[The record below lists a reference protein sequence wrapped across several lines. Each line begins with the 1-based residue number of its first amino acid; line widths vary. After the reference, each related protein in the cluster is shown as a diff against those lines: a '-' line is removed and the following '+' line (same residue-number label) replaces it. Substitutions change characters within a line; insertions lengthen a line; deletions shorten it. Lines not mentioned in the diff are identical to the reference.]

1 MRGCY
6 NRRVSRPRSRA
17 ALPCRLLL
25 ALLLLPAAAVRTVS
39 CRTFRLLLL
48 LALLLSPAAAEAQ
61 EADWRTYLG
70 DPGRR
75 HYSPLDDI
83 TRDNVHRLQP
93 AWRYD
98 SGALRDGVS
107 RMYTSP
113 LIVDGVLY
121 GLSPRLVAFALDAA
135 TGEELWRYDADL
147 GQTDQRGLMWWES
160 GADRRLLYTAG
171 RHLIALD
178 PANGNPVETF
188 GDNGALDLLPDGLSG
203 PFSVTVP
210 GIVFRELIIL
220 GFTTSEDRNALPGS
234 ISAYRARDGAL
245 VWRFHSVPRPN
256 DVAANTWA
264 DGALASAGGANTWT
278 GMALDVDRELLFA
291 PTGSATPDFDGRARQ
306 GSNLYANTLLA
317 LDVRT
322 GILRWHYQVVRHD
335 LWDRDLPAPPT
346 LVQLRRDGASIDAV
360 AMPTKSGQLFVFDR
374 DTGDPLV
381 EVTEA
386 EAAQSRILGEGV
398 APAQPQS
405 AVAFTRQ
412 QFELTTRSLEA
423 REFVGAIVSRL
434 DQRPLAPPSIEGSL
448 IYPFY
453 AGGANWGGAAFE
465 PSTQRLIINAQEI
478 GGIAQIAR
486 ADEAEADYALVD
498 RNGIRDQDGL
508 PGNTPPW
515 GTLTSIDLATG
526 RFDWQVPLGDYP
538 SLAGAGY
545 GAENYGGPIVTAG
558 GLIFIAATPDAKLR
572 AFDTRDGSLLW
583 QGDLPAGGFST
594 PAVYR
599 AGGRQFVVIAAGG
612 GRMGPPSS
620 AEYVAFALPVRA
632 FASPPRPWP
641 LLPR

>member
-1 MRGCY
+1 M
-6 NRRVSRPRSRA
+6 SRPRSRA
-17 ALPCRLLL
+17 SLPCRLLL
-25 ALLLLPAAAVRTVS
+25 ALLLLPAAAD
-39 CRTFRLLLL
+39 
-48 LALLLSPAAAEAQ
+48 AQ

-75 HYSPLDDI
+75 HYSPLDEI

-98 SGALRDGVS
+98 SGELRDGVS
-107 RMYTSP
+107 LMYTSP

-160 GADRRLLYTAG
+160 GTDERLLYTAG
-171 RHLIALD
+171 RHLVALD
-178 PANGNPVETF
+178 PANGHPVRTF

-210 GIVFRELIIL
+210 GIVFRDLIVL

-234 ISAYRARDGAL
+234 VSAYSALDGSL
-245 VWRFHSVPRPN
+245 VWRFHSIPRPN
-256 DVAANTWA
+256 DAAANTWA
-264 DGALASAGGANTWT
+264 DGALAGAGGANTWT
-278 GMALDVDRELLFA
+278 GMALDIDRELLFA
-291 PTGSATPDFDGRARQ
+291 PTGSATPDFDGRTRQ

-346 LVQLRRDGASIDAV
+346 LVQLARDGALIDAV

-374 DTGDPLV
+374 ETGEPLF

-386 EAAQSRILGEGV
+386 EAVQSRILGEGV
-398 APAQPQS
+398 SPVQPQS
-405 AVAFTRQ
+405 AIAFTRQ
-412 QFELTTRSLEA
+412 EFEVTNRSPEA
-423 REFVGAIVSRL
+423 REFVHAIVSGL
-434 DQRPLAPPSIEGSL
+434 DRRPLAPPSIEGSL

-453 AGGANWGGAAFE
+453 AGGANWGGAAFD
-465 PSTQRLIINAQEI
+465 PSTRRLIINAQEI
-478 GGIAQIAR
+478 GGIAQIQR
-486 ADEAEADYALVD
+486 AGGTEADYALVD
-498 RNGIRDQDGL
+498 RTGIRDQDGL

-538 SLAGAGY
+538 SLEGAGY

-572 AFDTRDGSLLW
+572 AFDTRDGALLW
-583 QGDLPAGGFST
+583 QADLPAGGFST
-594 PAVYR
+594 PVVYS

-612 GRMGPPSS
+612 GRTGPPSS
-620 AEYVAFALPVRA
+620 GEYVAFALPVSAIA
-632 FASPPRPWP
+632 FPPGRD
-641 LLPR
+641 RMNRDREEREGK

>member
-1 MRGCY
+1 M
-6 NRRVSRPRSRA
+6 SRPRSRA
-17 ALPCRLLL
+17 SLPCRLPLL
-25 ALLLLPAAAVRTVS
+25 ALLLLPAAAD
-39 CRTFRLLLL
+39 
-48 LALLLSPAAAEAQ
+48 AQ
-61 EADWRTYLG
+61 GADWRTYLG

-75 HYSPLDDI
+75 HYSPLDEI

-98 SGALRDGVS
+98 SGELRDGVS
-107 RMYTSP
+107 LMYTSP

-160 GADRRLLYTAG
+160 GTDERLLYTAG
-171 RHLIALD
+171 HHLVALD
-178 PANGNPVETF
+178 PANGHPVRTF

-210 GIVFRELIIL
+210 GIVFRDLIVL

-234 ISAYRARDGAL
+234 VSAYSALDGSL
-245 VWRFHSVPRPN
+245 VWRFHSIPRPN
-256 DVAANTWA
+256 DAAANTWA
-264 DGALASAGGANTWT
+264 AGALASAGGANTWT
-278 GMALDVDRELLFA
+278 GMALDIDRELLFA
-291 PTGSATPDFDGRARQ
+291 PTGSATPDFDGRTRQ

-346 LVQLRRDGASIDAV
+346 LVQLARDGALIDAV

-374 DTGDPLV
+374 ETGEPLF

-398 APAQPQS
+398 SPVQPQS
-405 AVAFTRQ
+405 AIAFTRQ
-412 QFELTTRSLEA
+412 EFEVTDRSPEA
-423 REFVGAIVSRL
+423 REFVRAIVSGL
-434 DQRPLAPPSIEGSL
+434 DRRPLAPPSIEGSL

-453 AGGANWGGAAFE
+453 AGGANWGGAAFD
-465 PSTQRLIINAQEI
+465 PSTRRLIINAQEI
-478 GGIAQIAR
+478 GGIAQIQR
-486 ADEAEADYALVD
+486 AGGTEADYALVD
-498 RNGIRDQDGL
+498 RTGIRDQDGL

-526 RFDWQVPLGDYP
+526 LFDWQVPLGDYP
-538 SLAGAGY
+538 SLEGAGY
-545 GAENYGGPIVTAG
+545 GTENYGGPIVTAG

-572 AFDTRDGSLLW
+572 AFDTRDGALLW
-583 QGDLPAGGFST
+583 QADLPAGGFST
-594 PAVYR
+594 PAVYS

-612 GRMGPPSS
+612 GRTGPPSS
-620 AEYVAFALPVRA
+620 GEYVAFALPVSA
-632 FASPPRPWP
+632 IASPPSRD
-641 LLPR
+641 RMNRDRDERERE

>member
-1 MRGCY
+1 M
-6 NRRVSRPRSRA
+6 SRPRSRA
-17 ALPCRLLL
+17 AQRCRLLL
-25 ALLLLPAAAVRTVS
+25 TLLLLPTV
-39 CRTFRLLLL
+39 
-48 LALLLSPAAAEAQ
+48 ADAQ

-93 AWRYD
+93 VWRYD

-107 RMYTSP
+107 LMYTSP

-135 TGEELWRYDADL
+135 TGEALWRHDADL

-160 GADRRLLYTAG
+160 GTDRRLLYTAG
-171 RHLIALD
+171 HHLIALD
-178 PANGNPVETF
+178 PANGHPVRTF

-210 GIVFRELIIL
+210 GIVFGDLIVF
-220 GFTTSEDRNALPGS
+220 GFTTSEDRHALPGS
-234 ISAYRARDGAL
+234 VSAYSALDGSL
-245 VWRFHSVPRPN
+245 VWRFHSIPRPS

-278 GMALDVDRELLFA
+278 GMALDIDRELLFA
-291 PTGSATPDFDGRARQ
+291 PTGSATPDFDGRTRQ

-346 LVQLRRDGASIDAV
+346 LVQLERDGALIDAV
-360 AMPTKSGQLFVFDR
+360 ALPTKSGQLFVFDR
-374 DTGDPLV
+374 ETGEPLF

-398 APAQPQS
+398 APVQPQS
-405 AVAFTRQ
+405 AIAFTRQ
-412 QFELTTRSLEA
+412 QFEVTSRSPEA
-423 REFVGAIVSRL
+423 REFVSAIVSRL
-434 DQRPLAPPSIEGSL
+434 DRRPLAPPSIEGSL

-453 AGGANWGGAAFE
+453 AGGANWGGAAFD
-465 PSTQRLIINAQEI
+465 PSTHRLIINAQEI
-478 GGIAQIAR
+478 GGIAQILR
-486 ADEAEADYALVD
+486 AGGTEADYSLVD
-498 RNGIRDQDGL
+498 RTGIRDQDGL

-538 SLAGAGY
+538 SLEGAGY

-572 AFDTRDGSLLW
+572 AFDTRDGALLW
-583 QGDLPAGGFST
+583 QADLPAGGFST
-594 PAVYR
+594 PAVYS
-599 AGGRQFVVIAAGG
+599 AGGRQFVVVAAGG
-612 GRMGPPSS
+612 GRTGPPSS
-620 AEYVAFALPVRA
+620 AEYVAFALPVSAIVSR
-632 FASPPRPWP
+632 PQPRPRP
-641 LLPR
+641 ARQPEP

>member
-6 NRRVSRPRSRA
+6 NRRVSGPRSRA

-25 ALLLLPAAAVRTVS
+25 ALLLL
-39 CRTFRLLLL
+39 
-48 LALLLSPAAAEAQ
+48 PAAAEAQ

-75 HYSPLDDI
+75 HYSPLDEI

-135 TGEELWRYDADL
+135 TGEELWRHDADL

-160 GADRRLLYTAG
+160 GTDRRLLYTAG

-178 PANGNPVETF
+178 PANGHPVETF

-210 GIVFRELIIL
+210 GIAFRDLVIL

-234 ISAYRARDGAL
+234 ISAYSARDGAL
-245 VWRFHSVPRPN
+245 VWRFHTVPRPN

-291 PTGSATPDFDGRARQ
+291 PTGSATPDFDGRTRQ

-322 GILRWHYQVVRHD
+322 GTLRWHYQVVRHD

-346 LVQLRRDGASIDAV
+346 LVQLERDGASIDAV

-381 EVTEA
+381 EVIEA

-412 QFELTTRSLEA
+412 QFELTTRSPEA
-423 REFVGAIVSRL
+423 RGFVGAIVSRL

-453 AGGANWGGAAFE
+453 AGGANWGGAAFD

-478 GGIAQIAR
+478 GGIAQIVR
-486 ADEAEADYALVD
+486 ADEAEAAYALVD

-538 SLAGAGY
+538 SLEGAGY

-558 GLIFIAATPDAKLR
+558 GLVFIAATPDAKLR
-572 AFDTRDGSLLW
+572 AFDTRDGALLW

-620 AEYVAFALPVRA
+620 AEYVAFALPVSA
-632 FASPPRPWP
+632 VAAPPRPWP
-641 LLPR
+641 LPPR

>member
-1 MRGCY
+1 M
-6 NRRVSRPRSRA
+6 SRPRSRA
-17 ALPCRLLL
+17 SLPCRLPLL
-25 ALLLLPAAAVRTVS
+25 ALLLLPAAAD
-39 CRTFRLLLL
+39 
-48 LALLLSPAAAEAQ
+48 AQ

-75 HYSPLDDI
+75 HYSPLDEI

-98 SGALRDGVS
+98 SGELRDGVS
-107 RMYTSP
+107 LMYTSP

-160 GADRRLLYTAG
+160 GTDERLLYTAG
-171 RHLIALD
+171 HHLVALD
-178 PANGNPVETF
+178 PANGHPVRTF
-188 GDNGALDLLPDGLSG
+188 GDNGALDLRPDGLSG

-210 GIVFRELIIL
+210 GIVFRDLIVL

-234 ISAYRARDGAL
+234 VSAYSALDGSL
-245 VWRFHSVPRPN
+245 VWRFHSIPRPN
-256 DVAANTWA
+256 DAAANTWA
-264 DGALASAGGANTWT
+264 AGALASAGGANTWT
-278 GMALDVDRELLFA
+278 GMALDIDRELLFA
-291 PTGSATPDFDGRARQ
+291 PTGSATPDFDGRTRQ

-346 LVQLRRDGASIDAV
+346 LVQLARDGALIDAV

-374 DTGDPLV
+374 ETGEPLF

-386 EAAQSRILGEGV
+386 EAAQSRIPGEGV
-398 APAQPQS
+398 SPVQPQS
-405 AVAFTRQ
+405 AIAFTRQ
-412 QFELTTRSLEA
+412 EFEVTDRSPEA
-423 REFVGAIVSRL
+423 REFVRAIVSGL
-434 DQRPLAPPSIEGSL
+434 DRRPLAPPSIEGSL

-453 AGGANWGGAAFE
+453 AGGANWGGAAFD
-465 PSTQRLIINAQEI
+465 PSTRRLIINAQEI
-478 GGIAQIAR
+478 GGIAQIQR
-486 ADEAEADYALVD
+486 AGGTEADYALVD
-498 RNGIRDQDGL
+498 RTGIRDQDGL

-538 SLAGAGY
+538 SLEGAGY
-545 GAENYGGPIVTAG
+545 GTENYGGPIVTAG

-572 AFDTRDGSLLW
+572 AFDTRDGALLW
-583 QGDLPAGGFST
+583 QADLPAGGFST

-612 GRMGPPSS
+612 GRTGPPSS
-620 AEYVAFALPVRA
+620 GEYVAFALPVSA
-632 FASPPRPWP
+632 IASPPSRD
-641 LLPR
+641 RMNRDRDERERE

>member
-25 ALLLLPAAAVRTVS
+25 ALLLLP
-39 CRTFRLLLL
+39 
-48 LALLLSPAAAEAQ
+48 PIAEGQ

-75 HYSPLDDI
+75 HYSPLDEI

-107 RMYTSP
+107 LMYTSP

-160 GADRRLLYTAG
+160 GADQRLLYTAG

-210 GIVFRELIIL
+210 GIVFRDLIIL
-220 GFTTSEDRNALPGS
+220 GFSTSEDRNALPGS
-234 ISAYRARDGAL
+234 ISAYNALDGSL
-245 VWRFHSVPRPN
+245 VWRFHSIPRPN

-291 PTGSATPDFDGRARQ
+291 PTGSATPDFDGRTRQ

-374 DTGDPLV
+374 ETGDPLF

-398 APAQPQS
+398 APVQPQS

-412 QFELTTRSLEA
+412 QFELTTRSQVA

-434 DQRPLAPPSIEGSL
+434 DQRFLAPPSIEGSL

-478 GGIAQIAR
+478 GGIAQIVR
-486 ADEAEADYALVD
+486 ADETEADYALVD

-538 SLAGAGY
+538 SLEGAGY
-545 GAENYGGPIVTAG
+545 GAENYGGPVVTAG

-572 AFDTRDGSLLW
+572 AFDTRDGALLW

-599 AGGRQFVVIAAGG
+599 ADGRQFVVIAAGG

-632 FASPPRPWP
+632 EQYGDQREE
-641 LLPR
+641 RMR

>member
-17 ALPCRLLL
+17 ALTCRLLLL
-25 ALLLLPAAAVRTVS
+25 ALLLL
-39 CRTFRLLLL
+39 
-48 LALLLSPAAAEAQ
+48 PAAAEAQ

-98 SGALRDGVS
+98 SGELRDGVS
-107 RMYTSP
+107 LMYTSP

-245 VWRFHSVPRPN
+245 VWRFHSIPRPN

-264 DGALASAGGANTWT
+264 EGALASAGGANTWT

-291 PTGSATPDFDGRARQ
+291 PTGSATPDFDGRTRQ

-322 GILRWHYQVVRHD
+322 GSLRWHYQVVRHD
-335 LWDRDLPAPPT
+335 LGDRDLPAPPT

-398 APAQPQS
+398 APVQPQS

-412 QFELTTRSLEA
+412 QFELTTRSQEA

-453 AGGANWGGAAFE
+453 AGGANWGGAAFD

-478 GGIAQIAR
+478 GGIAQIVR
-486 ADEAEADYALVD
+486 ADEAEADYSLVD

-545 GAENYGGPIVTAG
+545 GAENYGGPTVSAG

-572 AFDTRDGSLLW
+572 AFDTRDGALLW

-632 FASPPRPWP
+632 FASRPRPWP